1 MTNLSESIAELKT
14 LVSQTETELQ
24 SLLSGKKAA
33 APRVRASLQK
43 IKTLSHGMR
52 ADVMTFTKA
61 LPVNSRAKKSEPE
74 PEPVEDELPP
84 PPVLERE
91 TSEALPVK
99 KPVKRVVRKKSSK
112 DKIAE

>member
-1 MTNLSESIAELKT
+1 MSNLSASIAELKT
-14 LVSQTETELQ
+14 LVGQAEAELQ
-24 SLLSGKKAA
+24 SLQSGKKAS

-43 IKTLSHGMR
+43 IKTLSHSMR
-52 ADVMTFTKA
+52 ADVMTFTKE
-61 LPVNSRAKKSEPE
+61 LPTKARLKKSESE

-99 KPVKRVVRKKSSK
+99 LRRVVRKKPVK

>member
-1 MTNLSESIAELKT
+1 MSNLSASIAELKT
-14 LVSQTETELQ
+14 LVSQAEAELQ
-24 SLLSGKKAA
+24 SLQSGKKAS

-43 IKTLSHGMR
+43 IKTLSHSMR
-52 ADVMTFTKA
+52 SGVMQHVKA
-61 LPVNSRAKKSEPE
+61 LPVNSRAKKVEPVE
-74 PEPVEDELPP
+74 EPVEDELPP

-99 KPVKRVVRKKSSK
+99 LRRVVRKKPVK